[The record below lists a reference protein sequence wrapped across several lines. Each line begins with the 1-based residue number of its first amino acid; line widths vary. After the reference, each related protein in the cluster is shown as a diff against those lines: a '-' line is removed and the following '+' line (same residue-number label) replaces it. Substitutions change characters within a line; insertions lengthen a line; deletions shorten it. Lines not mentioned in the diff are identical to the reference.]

1 MDNNREEEVGEE
13 MHRGELGSEHAPRPA
28 APPRLVAHP
37 RSQPWSFFSTSSS
50 SPFPS
55 TEVSLPFS
63 TSAAGRRGRVSRWSS
78 RTREAQWEEEQTA
91 DLSGAHCIFPAKT
104 RVTILKRE
112 SVLS

>member
-63 TSAAGRRGRVSRWSS
+63 TSIEKGTSQQVELK
-78 RTREAQWEEEQTA
+78 TRKAQWEEEQTA
-91 DLSGAHCIFPAKT
+91 N
-104 RVTILKRE
+104 
-112 SVLS
+112 